1 MRKVCLIG
9 CLVAAAQVYVAAEPV
24 VVKSAVTETANGK
37 PAAEKKADEKPA
49 VGKPTI
55 KFYGGATGFVSLVSP
70 KYTYSKKVT
79 DNNGNLAANNL
90 DNVKK
95 ADKDTNTPRVV
106 GGEASVGVKVNG
118 AAYHG
123 IEYGAVIEL
132 DAMKGDTGVDK
143 MYVLVGRENAG
154 VIQIGSVKGPEA
166 VFPCGGQQLSGGTL
180 GVDGTVPA
188 DVDFAIGVI
197 SPLHVVC
204 YTNKATKLVYY
215 SPRVW
220 GLQAGV
226 AFTPDTKHVGHNRRS
241 RATGTSGIGNDE
253 GLYVPAK
260 DAERPSGRTNL
271 SFGLSHKYEWTPKI
285 RTEFAAVYLCENTR
299 KITLKYADVERSIN
313 LRKARAYHLTAT
325 LFYGNFGIGIG
336 YLNNGKSRLP
346 KDYSEFNTVA
356 VQPAVAAINGAEHG
370 NGGFIAEE
378 GANAGSA
385 WNIGVQYKYNDWTF
399 AAVFHRTQRK
409 VSYSQKTKGNMLTL
423 TVDYK
428 VCEGLGLFAEFD
440 YIQTKSCE
448 RACAL
453 RNAFAN
459 EGVANVADRKAVA
472 IEKQRCPVYAVG
484 IKVNF

>member
-1 MRKVCLIG
+1 V
-9 CLVAAAQVYVAAEPV
+9 AEPV
-24 VVKSAVTETANGK
+24 VVKPAVTETTNGK
-37 PAAEKKADEKPA
+37 SSAEKKADEKPS

-55 KFYGGATGFVSLVSP
+55 KFYGGAQGVVVLVSP

-79 DNNGNLAANNL
+79 DGAGGLGV
-90 DNVKK
+90 DIGDVKK
-95 ADKDTNTPRVV
+95 TDKDTSMPRAV
-106 GGEASVGVKVNG
+106 GGEAFVGVKVNG
-118 AAYHG
+118 TARSG

-143 MYVLVGRENAG
+143 MYVLVGRKNAG
-154 VIQIGSVKGPEA
+154 VLQVGNVKGPEA
-166 VFPCGGQQLSGGTL
+166 VFLCSGQQLIGGTL
-180 GVDGTVPA
+180 GVDGVVPS
-188 DVDFAIGVI
+188 DVDAATGVVG
-197 SPLHVVC
+197 PLHVIG
-204 YTNKATKLVYY
+204 YTNKATKIVYY

-226 AFTPDTKHVGHNRRS
+226 AFTPDTKHIGHEKRDRS
-241 RATGTSGIGNDE
+241 TGTSKLGNDE

-299 KITLKYADVERSIN
+299 KITLKYNDVERSIN

-325 LFYGNFGIGIG
+325 LFYGDLGIGVG

-346 KDYSEFNTVA
+346 KDYSEFNT
-356 VQPAVAAINGAEHG
+356 AAAAPGGPINGAEHG

-385 WNIGVQYKYNDWTF
+385 WNIGMQYKRNDWTF

-423 TVDYK
+423 TADYK

-440 YIQTKSCE
+440 YIWTKSCE

-459 EGVANVADRKAVA
+459 EGVANAADEKAVA
-472 IEKQRCPVYAVG
+472 IEKQKCPVYAVG